1 MESLTMLQTIRFT
14 FFVAAMALIGCR
26 TTKPATEVRLVDNGG
41 QQVYVGGAAGPG
53 LSQSAA
59 CTTAVNRA
67 VRAIALRF
75 AQENDSEA
83 DDIADAVGVKDGA
96 VFMERFAR
104 DSALNAAVQDV
115 QFDPADHLCLATV
128 RWTPPVFVEQ
138 AVLKYAERLKAAE
151 LAGETNSTEPVRET
165 NTPAPS
171 AEPQPRADLG
181 PPPPPSGSVAPA
193 PNPQGPSVPE
203 CSREKKQLASGSSSA
218 ESALDDFAECKRRTD
233 GDEDICIRY
242 KLYVDEAQQKQRDRA
257 TQLAQCLNR
266 PLEPAL
272 QSAIRDELPTHAALV
287 VENRDD
293 GTRIV
298 WAYSPLESTSYALE
312 IDSQGALVGRSSLV
326 GDQRAWLRSSLRL

>member
-1 MESLTMLQTIRFT
+1 MLQIIRFT
-14 FFVAAMALIGCR
+14 FFVAAAALIGCR

-53 LSQSAA
+53 LSQGAA

-138 AVLKYAERLKAAE
+138 AVLKYAERLKADE

-165 NTPAPS
+165 KTPEAPS
-171 AEPQPRADLG
+171 QPQPRADLG
-181 PPPPPSGSVAPA
+181 PPPPASGSVAPA
-193 PNPQGPSVPE
+193 PRPQGPSVPE
-203 CSREKKQLASGSSSA
+203 CSSEKKRFASGSSSA

-242 KLYVDEAQQKQRDRA
+242 KLYVDEAQEKQRDRA
-257 TQLAQCLNR
+257 ARLAQCLNR
-266 PLEPAL
+266 PLEPSL
-272 QSAIRDELPTHAALV
+272 QSVIRDKLPTHAALV

-293 GTRIV
+293 GTLIV

-312 IDSQGALVGRSSLV
+312 IDPQGTLIDRSSLV